1 MLKLSKMAD
10 YAVVVLTPLARN
22 ETGLMTASS
31 LSEATGLPE
40 PTVAKI
46 LKLLARAEILQS
58 ERGASGGYRL
68 ARSPEAINVAS
79 IISAVDGPIS
89 LTACVDGS
97 AETCGM
103 ESRCAV
109 KGRWNGV
116 NRVIREALE
125 GITLADM
132 VSNHFF
138 SRDSGNLKV
147 PAFAGTETEGGA

>member
-22 ETGLMTASS
+22 ESGLMTASG
-31 LSEATGLPE
+31 LSAATGLPE

-58 ERGASGGYRL
+58 VRGVNGGYRL
-68 ARSPEAINVAS
+68 SLPPSSISVARIIAAI
-79 IISAVDGPIS
+79 DGPIA
-89 LTACVDGS
+89 LTACVEGS
-97 AETCGM
+97 TETCGM

-125 GITLADM
+125 GITLAEM
-132 VSNHFF
+132 VSELRHPHPAL
-138 SRDSGNLKV
+138 SLK
-147 PAFAGTETEGGA
+147 GEGVDLGQGGSL